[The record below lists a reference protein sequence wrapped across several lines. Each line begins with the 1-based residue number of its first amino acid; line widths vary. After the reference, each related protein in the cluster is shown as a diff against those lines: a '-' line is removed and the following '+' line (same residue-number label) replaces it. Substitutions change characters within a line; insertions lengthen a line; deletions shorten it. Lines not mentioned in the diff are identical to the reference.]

1 MAAEER
7 GADAVDRQPVVLVID
22 DEHEHLGRI
31 REELSCR
38 YGRHYEITCES
49 SPEKAMRRLHD
60 LRASGHDVALILS
73 DQWMPNMT
81 GVEFLA
87 AAKAVVPRT
96 KRALLVP
103 WGAWGDPR
111 TAEEI
116 VRAMTLGHI
125 DYYVLKPW
133 QSPDEFFH
141 KTITAFLHDW
151 ARARPPTD
159 PLISVVGPASS
170 PRVHQLRE
178 RLNRLRVDHGYIPTE
193 SAEGRRVLRSEGGRE
208 TSSIITWRD
217 GRKAMVDPTDA
228 ELAEGLGWKTVLGDR
243 TDFDVV
249 VVGAGPAGLAA
260 AVYASSEGLR
270 TLVVEAQAIGGQAGS
285 SSLIRNY
292 VGFAR
297 GVSGSELAQ
306 QAYQQ
311 AWVFGT
317 TFLVT
322 REMKSV
328 WREGAELFLATRASP
343 EGDYGGEQVR
353 CRAVILATGVSYRR
367 LDAPGLDKLP
377 GVFYGASTIEAQAM
391 GGGDVFV
398 IGGGNSAGQ
407 AAMHLSSYASSVTLL
422 VRGGSLA
429 ESMSDYL
436 IRELDAAPNVSVRF
450 RTEVVGGGGEGR
462 LEYVVLRDLESSRS
476 KRVPAGA
483 LFVLIGSKPFTEWL
497 PPEVARD
504 RWGFILTGPDV
515 TPAQRSEDEPLLL
528 ETSMAGVFAAGDVRH
543 GSVKRCASAVGE
555 GSIAIR
561 LVHEYLERH
570 PGPHSARAG
579 ASTRGR
585 VSGSS

>member
-1 MAAEER
+1 MGR
-7 GADAVDRQPVVLVID
+7 KPVVLVVD
-22 DEHEHLGRI
+22 DEREHLGRI

-38 YGRHYEITCES
+38 YGLHYDITCES
-49 SPEKAMRRLHD
+49 SPERAMRRLDD
-60 LRASGHDVALILS
+60 LRGSGRDVALILS
-73 DQWMPNMT
+73 DQWMPKVT

-87 AAKAVVPRT
+87 SAKAVVPRT

-103 WGAWGDPR
+103 WGAWGDPK

-170 PRVHQLRE
+170 PRVHELRE
-178 RLNRLRVDHGYIPTE
+178 RLNRLRVDHGYISSE
-193 SAEGRRVLRSEGGRE
+193 SPEGRRVLTLEGGGE
-208 TSSIITWRD
+208 NSSIITWRD
-217 GRKAMVDPTDA
+217 GRRALVDPTDA
-228 ELAEGLGWKTVLGDR
+228 ELAEALGWKTVLGER
-243 TDFDVV
+243 TLFDVV

-322 REMKSV
+322 REVRSI
-328 WREGAELFLATRASP
+328 WRQDHELFLSTRASP
-343 EGDYGGEQVR
+343 EGHYEGEEVR

-367 LDAPGLDKLP
+367 LEAPGLEKLP

-398 IGGGNSAGQ
+398 VGGGNSAGQ
-407 AAMHLSSYASSVTLL
+407 AAMHLSTYASSVTLL
-422 VRGGSLA
+422 VRGDSLA

-436 IRELDAAPNVSVRF
+436 IRELDASPNVSVRF
-450 RTEVVGGGGEGR
+450 GTEVVGGGGEGR
-462 LEYVVLRDLESSRS
+462 LEYIVLRDLEMSRDE
-476 KRVPAGA
+476 RVPAGA
-483 LFVLIGSKPFTEWL
+483 LFVLIGSVPFTEWL
-497 PPEVARD
+497 PGEVARD
-504 RWGFILTGPDV
+504 RWGFILTGTDV
-515 TPAQRSEDEPLLL
+515 PEGQRSAADEPLLL
-528 ETSMAGVFAAGDVRH
+528 ETSMPGVFAAGDVRH

-561 LVHEYLERH
+561 LVHEYLE
-570 PGPHSARAG
+570 SQAARPS
-579 ASTRGR
+579 ASTGP
-585 VSGSS
+585 VPEPQEAGTT